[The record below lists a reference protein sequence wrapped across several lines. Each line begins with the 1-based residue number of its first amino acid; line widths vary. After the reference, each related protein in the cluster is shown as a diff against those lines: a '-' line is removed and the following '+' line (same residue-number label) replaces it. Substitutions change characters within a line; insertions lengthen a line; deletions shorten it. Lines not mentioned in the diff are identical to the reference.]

1 MISDELQLPLLC
13 ICVCKC
19 FLEVNINFEAAQDK
33 HCASGHT
40 RNKECRPLL
49 KSHCAQCARV
59 LAQIT
64 TRNGGGGSLRAHP
77 AASAR
82 DTAEEGGELAL
93 LLLCMCAVSI
103 SPQPSAQSA
112 VQADN
117 RNMTFPCPCPG
128 KGSCCNHLAWP
139 GLAPV
144 EANF

>member
-33 HCASGHT
+33 HCASGQT
-40 RNKECRPLL
+40 ERNIPETTSADHFL

-64 TRNGGGGSLRAHP
+64 TRNGGGGSLWAHP

-103 SPQPSAQSA
+103 RPQPSAQSA

-139 GLAPV
+139 GAS
-144 EANF
+144 